1 MHRQSQIVIAEV
13 ETIRRPAAVYLV
25 EDFLLD
31 LSETMMTAFR
41 ATSLRRG
48 LTLLA
53 AVLVLK
59 VNFAVVW
66 GYRNYLPPD
75 FNSEFLRGRED
86 YFAGA
91 YQWAFYAHI
100 ASGPISLLL
109 GTLLISETFRRR
121 LPKWHRRLGRVQVT
135 GVLLVLAPSG
145 LWMAWYAAAGPIGAV
160 GFALMAIATG
170 ISTAMGWREA
180 VARRFA
186 AHRRW
191 MWRSY
196 LLLCS
201 AVVIRLSGG
210 LATVV
215 GVHSAWFD
223 PLASWACWI
232 VPLAVFE
239 LRRFSIPH
247 TARPMTRSAT

>member
-1 MHRQSQIVIAEV
+1 MAG
-13 ETIRRPAAVYLV
+13 L
-25 EDFLLD
+25 
-31 LSETMMTAFR
+31 R
-41 ATSLRRG
+41 ATNLRRG

-59 VNFAVVW
+59 VNLAVVW
-66 GYRNYLPPD
+66 GYRKYFPPD

-91 YQWAFYAHI
+91 YQWAFCAHI
-100 ASGPISLLL
+100 ASGPISLVL
-109 GTLLISETFRRR
+109 GTLLISEAFRRR
-121 LPKWHRRLGRVQVT
+121 FPRWHRRLGRIQVVC
-135 GVLLVLAPSG
+135 VLGLVAPSG
-145 LWMAWYAAAGPIGAV
+145 LWMAWYAAAGPVGTV
-160 GFALMAIATG
+160 GFALLAMA
-170 ISTAMGWREA
+170 TAVCTTMGWREA

-201 AVVIRLSGG
+201 AVVIRLTGG
-210 LATVV
+210 LATVM
-215 GVHSAWFD
+215 GVDAAWFD

-232 VPLAVFE
+232 APLAAFE
-239 LRRFSIPH
+239 LH
-247 TARPMTRSAT
+247 TLRIRHAGRLMARSATSV